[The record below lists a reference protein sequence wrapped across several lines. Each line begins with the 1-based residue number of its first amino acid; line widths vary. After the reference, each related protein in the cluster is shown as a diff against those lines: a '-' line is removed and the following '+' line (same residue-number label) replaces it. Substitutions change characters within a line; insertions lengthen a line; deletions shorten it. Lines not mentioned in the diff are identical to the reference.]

1 MYLSTWAQRGSC
13 SNMEEVN
20 VFDRDIF
27 EICHTKLEKVYGVG
41 RPLSEGKNTY
51 IVSGTLSSVCSMI
64 LVALSDPEPGGP
76 SQSLESGKAAS
87 VRLDMHIAMAIDTT
101 WGSQEVYRIYFK
113 VIQRSCMMR

>member
-1 MYLSTWAQRGSC
+1 MYSSTWAQRGSC

-51 IVSGTLSSVCSMI
+51 IVSGTLSSMI
-64 LVALSDPEPGGP
+64 LVAPSDPEPGGP

-87 VRLDMHIAMAIDTT
+87 VRLGMHIAMAIDTT
-101 WGSQEVYRIYFK
+101 WASQEVYRIYFK